1 MTPPPPA
8 RLSMTTCCP
17 SDSVRRLPM
26 TRAIRSTPPP
36 GGNGTSSLSGRD
48 GYSAVAAV
56 AHAAKVSDAASRRRF
71 HCIVLEY
78 QQISRTSGGLQPRGR
93 DSASM
98 TEQVYAHAAVMTGQ
112 PHSGHSP
119 AGCPVEETLC
129 PVVAHEWVNDEYKHL
144 VVKATPKALAAQP
157 GQFFHLLCPSPDEG
171 EVWFRRPQSVYR
183 VARST
188 GRVEFLYKVAGRGTK
203 GLTSLEPGDTL
214 NMLGPLGVGFK
225 LEPQWKNVVV
235 LGRGVGLATMAP
247 ISQLAGERGVRVTA
261 ILSARSEELAM
272 AADLFETVG
281 TVIKVLDTDGTSAV
295 ENVEAI
301 LRRLIA
307 ERKAD
312 AFFTC
317 GSNRLMQLMKR
328 LGKAHGI
335 PAQMAMEQIMAC
347 GLGPCYICV
356 RTFEVNG
363 KLEMRRVCVE
373 GPVFD
378 LQECLGW

>member
-1 MTPPPPA
+1 MLEHAYAT
-8 RLSMTTCCP
+8 
-17 SDSVRRLPM
+17 
-26 TRAIRSTPPP
+26 
-36 GGNGTSSLSGRD
+36 
-48 GYSAVAAV
+48 SAVV
-56 AHAAKVSDAASRRRF
+56 VGKPD
-71 HCIVLEY
+71 
-78 QQISRTSGGLQPRGR
+78 
-93 DSASM
+93 
-98 TEQVYAHAAVMTGQ
+98 
-112 PHSGHSP
+112 SGHSP
-119 AGCPVEETLC
+119 AQCPAEETLC
-129 PVVAHEWVNDEYKHL
+129 PVVAHEWINDEYKHL

-183 VARST
+183 VARSS
-188 GRVEFLYKVAGRGTK
+188 GRLEFLYKVVGRGTK
-203 GLTSLEPGDTL
+203 GLANLEPGNDL
-214 NMLGPLGVGFK
+214 NMVGPLGIGFK
-225 LEPQWKNVVV
+225 LEPGWKNIVV

-272 AADLFETVG
+272 AADLFESVG
-281 TVIKVLDTDGTSAV
+281 TVIKVLDSDGTSAV

-301 LRRLIA
+301 LKRLIA
-307 ERKAD
+307 EKKSD

-328 LGKAHGI
+328 LGREHAI
-335 PAQMAMEQIMAC
+335 PGQMAMEQIMAC

-363 KLEMRRVCVE
+363 KQEMRRVCVE

>member
-1 MTPPPPA
+1 MT
-8 RLSMTTCCP
+8 
-17 SDSVRRLPM
+17 D
-26 TRAIRSTPPP
+26 
-36 GGNGTSSLSGRD
+36 
-48 GYSAVAAV
+48 
-56 AHAAKVSDAASRRRF
+56 
-71 HCIVLEY
+71 
-78 QQISRTSGGLQPRGR
+78 
-93 DSASM
+93 
-98 TEQVYAHAAVMTGQ
+98 QVYAHSAVVTGQ
-112 PHSGHSP
+112 SGSGHSP
-119 AGCPVEETLC
+119 AASLVEETLC

-144 VVKATPKALAAQP
+144 IVKATPKALAAQP

-183 VARST
+183 VARSS
-188 GRVEFLYKVAGRGTK
+188 GRLEFLYKIAGRGTK
-203 GLTSLEPGDTL
+203 GLATLEPGDTL
-214 NMLGPLGVGFK
+214 NMLGPLGIGFK
-225 LEPQWKNVVV
+225 LEPAWKHVVV

-261 ILSARSEELAM
+261 ILSARREDLAM
-272 AADLFETVG
+272 AADLFDSVG
-281 TVIKVLDTDGTSAV
+281 TVIKVLDTDGTSGV

-307 ERKAD
+307 EKKAD

-328 LGKAHGI
+328 LGKEHRI
-335 PAQMAMEQIMAC
+335 PGQMAMEQIMAC

-356 RTFEVNG
+356 RTFEVKG